1 MKKIFVT
8 VLIFAAMAATV
19 NAASNEL
26 DNLVV
31 ETQTQVTN
39 PQSASAEEDIYRTYA
54 LQSEENDRHIIRF
67 YDVDRIVV
75 RNQHHALIRIYDD
88 KWRLI
93 EQTREDV
100 DKDVRAGNYYIT
112 SSTHIKGSYKM

>member
-1 MKKIFVT
+1 MKKIILT
-8 VLIFAAMAATV
+8 VAVFAAMAAS
-19 NAASNEL
+19 AAAAGNKL

-31 ETQTQVTN
+31 ESQTEVTN
-39 PQSASAEEDIYRTYA
+39 PDAQAEEDIYRMYA
-54 LQSEENDRHIIRF
+54 LQSEENDKHIIRF

-75 RNQHHALIRIYDD
+75 ENKHHALIRIYDD

-93 EQTREDV
+93 EQTNDDV

-112 SSTHIKGSYKM
+112 SSAHIKGNYHM